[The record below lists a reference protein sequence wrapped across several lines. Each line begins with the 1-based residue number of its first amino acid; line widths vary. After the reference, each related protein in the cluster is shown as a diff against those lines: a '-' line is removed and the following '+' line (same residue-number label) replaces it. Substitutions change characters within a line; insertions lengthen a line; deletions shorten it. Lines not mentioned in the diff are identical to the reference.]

1 MSFKQEIGLLIN
13 ALNAEAGVNEV
24 IKKREIALIA
34 NLIESSQKYIGIV
47 VRQGLLL
54 QINNGTSDRDI
65 LEELSNIDKS
75 RSRLHD
81 SLIKQIAIINRM
93 SEKYGLEPIYK
104 GGETRRDKGD
114 FAFELVNDYF
124 QDRI

>member
-1 MSFKQEIGLLIN
+1 MSLKQEIGLLIN
-13 ALNAEAGVNEV
+13 AVNAEAGVDEV

-54 QINNGTSDRDI
+54 QVNEGSSDRDA
-65 LEELSNIDKS
+65 LEELANMDRS
-75 RSRLHD
+75 RSRIHD
-81 SLIKQIAIINRM
+81 SLIKQIAILNRM
-93 SEKYGLEPIYK
+93 CEKYGLQAIYK

-114 FAFELVNDYF
+114 FALELVNDYF

>member
-114 FAFELVNDYF
+114 FALELVNDYF
-124 QDRI
+124 QYRI